1 MQFTKILWVFL
12 LIPFM
17 LLASDLAKEQRWKE
31 QVVADLFDGEAI
43 SLNDGKNEFLGL
55 LTIAEQPKSD
65 AILVLHGIGV
75 HPDWPQVV
83 NPLRVGLAEMGWT
96 TLSIQLPVLSNEA
109 TPEQYE
115 ALIADAGPRI
125 SVAAQYLQDQ
135 GIQGIFIV
143 AHSMGSQ
150 MAAYYLANSPA
161 SYSGFVA
168 IGMNRGNA
176 QYLGEIKLPVLDLY
190 GSEDLPGVLE
200 SAVSRASAAGVNSQ
214 YSQQIVEGADHFFN
228 DMEQA
233 LLGAVSDWLIQVG
246 N

>member
-1 MQFTKILWVFL
+1 MQFSKILLVVLLLPFL
-12 LIPFM
+12 TQ
-17 LLASDLAKEQRWKE
+17 ASDLAKEQRWRE
-31 QVVADLFDGEAI
+31 QVVEDLFDGEAI
-43 SLNDGKNEFLGL
+43 SLNDGENEFLGL
-55 LTIAEQPKSD
+55 ITSAELAKPE
-65 AILVLHGIGV
+65 AIVVLHGIGV

-83 NPLRVGLAEMGWT
+83 NPLRVGLAQMGWT

-109 TPEQYE
+109 APEQYE

-125 SVAAQYLQDQ
+125 SEATDYLKNRGAQ
-135 GIQGIFIV
+135 GIYIV

-150 MAAYYLANSPA
+150 MAAYYLANSQA

-200 SAVSRASAAGVNSQ
+200 SAIRRAEASAGNTL
-214 YSQQIVEGADHFFN
+214 YTQQIIEGADHFFN
-228 DMEQA
+228 DKEDA
-233 LLGAVSDWLIQVG
+233 LLGAVSGWLTQVQ

>member
-1 MQFTKILWVFL
+1 MNIKKLLVLFL
-12 LIPFM
+12 LIPFFVQ
-17 LLASDLAKEQRWKE
+17 ASDLAKEQRWQE
-31 QVVADLFDGEAI
+31 QVVEDLFDGEAI
-43 SLNDGKNEFLGL
+43 SLNDGENEFLGL
-55 LTIAEQPKSD
+55 ITNAELAKPE
-65 AILVLHGIGV
+65 AIVVLHGIGV

-83 NPLRVGLAEMGWT
+83 NPLRVGLAQMGWT

-109 TPEQYE
+109 APEQYE

-125 SVAAQYLQDQ
+125 SEATDYLKNRGAQ
-135 GIQGIFIV
+135 GIYIV

-150 MAAYYLANSPA
+150 MAAYYLANSQA

-200 SAVSRASAAGVNSQ
+200 SAIRRAEASAGNTR
-214 YSQQIVEGADHFFN
+214 YTQQIIEGADHFFN
-228 DMEQA
+228 DKEDA
-233 LLGAVSDWLIQVG
+233 LLGAVSGWLTQVQ